1 MAKRSVA
8 ILDAQT
14 RVLSKNQVLFLRR
27 NQPGWSLGLFA
38 MFTVLLVACGGAAN
52 NGLGIEGGNGA
63 GSREVAADF
72 AIKIYTGASSVGG
85 EEIDFSDLRGK
96 PVVLN
101 FWAGLCPPCR
111 AEMPDLQEFYEE
123 FGDRV
128 TLIGV
133 DVGQFTGL
141 GDQDDARELLESLA
155 ITYPTGFTN
164 DNSVMQD
171 YAVLSMPTTVF
182 ITSEGAIFRKW
193 SGALNRQTLTDITNE
208 MLGQEPG

>member
-1 MAKRSVA
+1 MAKHSVA
-8 ILDAQT
+8 TSDAQT
-14 RVLSKNQVLFLRR
+14 GVLSKSKASFGR
-27 NQPGWSLGLFA
+27 NRKGWSLSLFA
-38 MFTVLLVACGGAAN
+38 VFTMLLVACGGVSN
-52 NGLGIEGGNGA
+52 NDLEIEGSNRS
-63 GSREVAADF
+63 GSRDVAADF
-72 AIKIYTGASSVGG
+72 PINIYTGASTVGG

-133 DVGQFTGL
+133 DVGQFNGL
-141 GDQDDARELLESLA
+141 GNQDDARDLLESLD

-164 DNSVMQD
+164 DGSVMQD

-182 ITSEGAIFRKW
+182 ITSEGEVFRKW
-193 SGALNRQTLTDITNE
+193 SGALNRQSLTAITNE
-208 MLGQEPG
+208 MLEEEPG

>member
-27 NQPGWSLGLFA
+27 NQPSWSLVLFA
-38 MFTVLLVACGGAAN
+38 MFTVVLAACGGATN
-52 NGLGIEGGNGA
+52 NGLGIEGGNRA

-164 DNSVMQD
+164 DGSVMQD

-193 SGALNRQTLTDITNE
+193 SGALNRQTLTDVTNE